1 MIWRLPNSF
10 RRESL
15 SRQEKTEF
23 RIVMVVESF
32 RDVAAH
38 GGVSCFGSFRD
49 VMVYTMKSGDAGGGS
64 LGNVVGSWLE
74 MC

>member
-1 MIWRLPNSF
+1 M
-10 RRESL
+10 
-15 SRQEKTEF
+15 
-23 RIVMVVESF
+23 
-32 RDVAAH
+32 AAH